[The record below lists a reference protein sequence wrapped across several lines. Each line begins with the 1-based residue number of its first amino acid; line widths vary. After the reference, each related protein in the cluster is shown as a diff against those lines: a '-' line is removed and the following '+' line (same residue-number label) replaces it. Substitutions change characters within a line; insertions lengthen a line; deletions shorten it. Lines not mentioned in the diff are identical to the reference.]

1 MRLPA
6 PLSRRRSNVHKNQ
19 FGHLLILAGSGPMLG
34 AAALCGLA
42 AMRTGAGLVTIGVP
56 KSLNKTLQS
65 KISNV
70 IMTLPLPETSGGA
83 IAAGAFPIVKKL
95 FSQYQAVAIGPGM
108 GQGSGT
114 KHFILNVIEQCPLP
128 VVVDADAL
136 NILSAHLE
144 ILGRAQGPR
153 ILTPHPGEMERL
165 TGIARWVIE
174 KDRQSAARDFARK
187 YRCVLLLKGHRTCVA
202 SPVGKI
208 YINKTGNSG
217 MATAGS
223 GDVLT
228 GMIAALLCQGVG
240 PFESAKIGCYLH
252 GLAGDVAARESGKVS
267 LIATDI
273 AESISRIVTEDI

>member
-6 PLSRRRSNVHKNQ
+6 PLSRHRPNVHKNQ
-19 FGHLLILAGSGPMLG
+19 FGHLLILAGSGRMLG
-34 AAALCGLA
+34 AAALCGLS

-56 KSLNKTLQS
+56 KSLNKTLQA

-70 IMTLPLPETSGGA
+70 IMTLPLPETSAGA
-83 IAAGAFPIVKKL
+83 IAAGAYLNIKGI
-95 FSQYQAVAIGPGM
+95 FSKYQAVAIGPGM
-108 GQGSGT
+108 GQETGT
-114 KHFILNVIEQCPLP
+114 QKFVLNVIRECPLP

-136 NILSAHLE
+136 NILSSHLE
-144 ILGRAQGPR
+144 VLDHAQGPR
-153 ILTPHPGEMERL
+153 ILTPHPGEMQRL
-165 TGIARWVIE
+165 TGIARLVIE
-174 KDRQSAARDFARK
+174 KDRQSVARDFARK
-187 YRCVLLLKGHRTCVA
+187 YRCILLLKGHRTCVA

-228 GMIAALLCQGVG
+228 GMIAALLAQGVG

-252 GLAGDVAARESGKVS
+252 GLAGDSAAREHGKIA

-273 AESISRIVTEDI
+273 IGSIPHVIKGKV